1 MNPDSVRG
9 VCGGCGPAP
18 LTVKEHLREVLLA
31 LLEEVLLALL
41 EGRLSEGGKEA
52 LRGVL
57 ALS

>member
-9 VCGGCGPAP
+9 CGGCGPAP

-31 LLEEVLLALL
+31 LLE
-41 EGRLSEGGKEA
+41 GRLNEYDKEA
-52 LRGVL
+52 LRAIL

>member
-9 VCGGCGPAP
+9 CGGCGPAP
-18 LTVKEHLREVLLA
+18 LSLKEHLKEVLLA
-31 LLEEVLLALL
+31 LMK
-41 EGRLSEGGKEA
+41 GQLSDAEKEA

>member
-9 VCGGCGPAP
+9 VRGGCGPAP
-18 LTVKEHLREVLLA
+18 LTVKQHLK
-31 LLEEVLLALL
+31 EVLLALL
-41 EGRLSEGGKEA
+41 EGRLSEAEKEA